1 MVVTEGNYLKS
12 VKKRTINFNG
22 NYIRGFVVPMFTTDG
37 IDVPHPTY
45 VKDINILAHEVI
57 AGQWGSGEAR
67 KNNLTSAGYN
77 YSDVQSRVN
86 EILNIPK
93 SVYSKEVVATSKA
106 TKIDKSLAG
115 EYITTAN
122 LYMRD
127 GAGTNKKALVKMP
140 KGTKV
145 QNFGYY
151 SEANGVKWL
160 YIQVSL
166 GGIKYTGFSSSA
178 YLRR

>member
-1 MVVTEGNYLKS
+1 M
-12 VKKRTINFNG
+12 
-22 NYIRGFVVPMFTTDG
+22 
-37 IDVPHPTY
+37 
-45 VKDINILAHEVI
+45 DIAHEVI
-57 AGQWGSGEAR
+57 AGQWGSGETR
-67 KNNLTSAGYN
+67 KNNLTAAGYN
-77 YSDVQSRVN
+77 YSEVQARVN
-86 EILNIPK
+86 EILNTPK
-93 SVYSKEVVATSKA
+93 TVAVSVQDKAVVATSKA

-127 GAGTNKKALVKMP
+127 GAGTNKKALVKIP
-140 KGTKV
+140 NGTKV

-151 SEANGVKWL
+151 SVANGVKWL
-160 YIQVSL
+160 YIQVTL